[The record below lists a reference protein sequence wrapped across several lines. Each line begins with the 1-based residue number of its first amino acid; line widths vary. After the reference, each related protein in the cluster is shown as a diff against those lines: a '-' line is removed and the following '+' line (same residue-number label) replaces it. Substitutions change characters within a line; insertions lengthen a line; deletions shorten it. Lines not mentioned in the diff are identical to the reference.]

1 MAEVKNQV
9 LDEEVEQEKTKRS
22 YNKRYTAD
30 ELNEAVQKAVAEALA
45 KHPVAQPQTIVQVA
59 KDEYVTILFI
69 GAIAQGTV
77 VALPKWGQITYAG
90 GMLDIPKKD
99 FLQGIGIQV
108 NNALLKNRQI
118 LVISGLTGEERRRFG
133 LEYKEGEYLTAEAL
147 YSILGY
153 DKERVCEIF
162 TKLCD
167 EHKRTVAKIFLTAY
181 FDNGDN
187 RINRETV
194 KELNKISK
202 SVDKDGL
209 FTPILE
215 DMGRKDA
222 E

>member
-1 MAEVKNQV
+1 MAEEINNT
-9 LDEEVEQEKTKRS
+9 EQKEAKRS

-30 ELNEAVQKAVAEALA
+30 ELKEAVQKAVAEALE
-45 KHPVAQPQTIVQVA
+45 KQSAQPQTVVQVA
-59 KDEYVTILFI
+59 QDEYVTILYI

-90 GMLDIPKKD
+90 GMLDISKKD

-108 NNALLKNRQI
+108 NNALLKNRKI
-118 LVISGLTGEERRRFG
+118 LVISGLTDAERKRFG

-147 YSILGY
+147 ASILGCEK
-153 DKERVCEIF
+153 DQVCEIF

-167 EHKRTVAKIFLTAY
+167 EHKRTVAKIYLSAY

-187 RINRETV
+187 RINRETI
-194 KELNKISK
+194 KALNKISK
-202 SVDKDGL
+202 TIEKDGL

>member
-1 MAEVKNQV
+1 MAEEINNT
-9 LDEEVEQEKTKRS
+9 EQKEAKHS

-30 ELNEAVQKAVAEALA
+30 ELKEAVQKAVAEALE
-45 KHPVAQPQTIVQVA
+45 KQSAQPQTVVQVA
-59 KDEYVTILFI
+59 QDEYVTILYI

-90 GMLDIPKKD
+90 GMLDISKKD

-108 NNALLKNRQI
+108 NNALLKNRKI
-118 LVISGLTGEERRRFG
+118 LVISGLTDAERKRFG

-147 YSILGY
+147 ASILGY
-153 DKERVCEIF
+153 EKDQVCEIF

-167 EHKRTVAKIFLTAY
+167 EHKRTVAKIYLSAY

-187 RINRETV
+187 RIDRETI
-194 KELNKISK
+194 KALNKISK
-202 SVDKDGL
+202 TIEKDGL

>member
-1 MAEVKNQV
+1 MAEEINNT
-9 LDEEVEQEKTKRS
+9 EQKEAKRS

-30 ELNEAVQKAVAEALA
+30 ELKEAVQKAVAEALE
-45 KHPVAQPQTIVQVA
+45 KQSAQPQTVVQVA
-59 KDEYVTILFI
+59 QDEYVTILYI

-90 GMLDIPKKD
+90 GMLDISKKD

-108 NNALLKNRQI
+108 NNALLKNRKI
-118 LVISGLTGEERRRFG
+118 LVISGLTDAERKRFG

-147 YSILGY
+147 ASILGY
-153 DKERVCEIF
+153 EKDQVCEIF

-167 EHKRTVAKIFLTAY
+167 EHKRTVAKIYLSAY

-187 RINRETV
+187 RINRETI
-194 KELNKISK
+194 KALNKISK
-202 SVDKDGL
+202 TIEKDGL